1 MKRRSWIRLLRW
13 AAVAGLLLAWLGL
26 VFRGRDGWV
35 VAATIH
41 YATPWLLRLLAGIFA
56 VVVLRHRGLRL
67 MAATCLLVSA
77 MEGWH
82 SLRFDRLPEPVEREL
97 LVSIYNAGRTLERD
111 PESWPVLG
119 NTDLTAV
126 VESGDFTED
135 AWEAFVGATRGMT
148 WQRFGGTMLGV
159 KGKIL
164 SHESL
169 GVHDRY
175 RCYRARVN
183 LPEHGEITV
192 VVADVRSQ
200 PWLPRDQAMEGI
212 LRAAAGDPRVVVLG
226 DFNTPPESVWYEGW
240 HSSLSLANDGP
251 RFGFRE
257 TWAFGLPLLTLDQV
271 WIGSGWKPLWTDQ
284 TRHGSDHSRVR
295 AVLVAAQR

>member
-1 MKRRSWIRLLRW
+1 MRLLRW
-13 AAVAGLLLAWLGL
+13 IAVAGLLLAWLGI

-35 VAATIH
+35 IAATIY
-41 YATPWLLRLLAGIFA
+41 YATPWLLRLLAGLLA
-56 VVVLRHRGLRL
+56 VVVLKHWGLRL

-77 MEGWH
+77 VEGWQ
-82 SLRFDRLPEPVEREL
+82 SLRFDELPDAVDGEL

-126 VESGDFTED
+126 VESGDFTEE
-135 AWEAFVGATRGMT
+135 AWGSFLAATPGMN

-169 GVHDRY
+169 GVHDSY
-175 RCYRARVN
+175 RCYRARVK
-183 LPEHGEITV
+183 LPEHGEMTV

-200 PWLPRDQAMEGI
+200 PWLLRDQAMAGI
-212 LRAAAGDPRVVVLG
+212 LRAAAGDPKVVVLG
-226 DFNTPPESVWYEGW
+226 DFNTPPGSMWYEDW
-240 HSSLSLANDGP
+240 HSSLALANDGQ
-251 RFGFRE
+251 RSGFRE
-257 TWAFGLPLLTLDQV
+257 TWVFGLPLLTLDQV
-271 WIGSGWKPLWTDQ
+271 WIGSAWKPLWTDQ

-295 AVLVAAQR
+295 AVLGFAE

>member
-1 MKRRSWIRLLRW
+1 MKRLPWKRLLRW
-13 AAVAGLLLAWLGL
+13 IALAGLALAWLGI
-26 VFRGRDGWV
+26 VFKGRDGWV
-35 VAATIH
+35 VAATI
-41 YATPWLLRLLAGIFA
+41 YYGTPWLLRLVAGLFA
-56 VVVLRHRGLRL
+56 VIVLKHWGFRL

-82 SLRFDRLPEPVEREL
+82 SLRFDRLPDAVAGEL
-97 LVSIYNAGRTLERD
+97 LVSVYNAGRTLERD
-111 PESWPVLG
+111 PESWQVLG

-126 VESGDFTED
+126 VESGDFSDEKWRD
-135 AWEAFVGATRGMT
+135 FVTSTKGMT

-183 LPEHGEITV
+183 LPEHGEMTV
-192 VVADVRSQ
+192 IVADVRSQ
-200 PWLPRDQAMEGI
+200 PWLSRDQAMEGI
-212 LRAAAGDPRVVVLG
+212 LRATANDPKVVVLG
-226 DFNTPPESVWYEGW
+226 DFNTPPGSSWYKDW
-240 HSSLSLANDGP
+240 HTSLSLANEGP
-251 RFGFRE
+251 RSGFRE
-257 TWAFGLPLLTLDQV
+257 TWPFGLPLLTLDQV
-271 WIGSGWKPLWTDQ
+271 WIGSGWTPLWTDQ

-295 AVLVAAQR
+295 VVLGSSG